1 MKSESWRSG
10 LTQPANLSPST
21 SQLPRLQ
28 ELRRPCAGSGKRWD
42 YLTRLHRQ
50 SSQEELSRRGWR
62 ENGLSRRGWSGKKE
76 SSVRS
81 RRLCARRTDW
91 CRHRFRRPREGP
103 RWCACR
109 QCAGSIA
116 CSNCHIWS
124 FASLICHID
133 WPNLLRKWKFPGHP
147 RGSASSSGRRA
158 ACATPSSSPRS
169 LADLRACAK
178 VSFAHERTI
187 FRSAR
192 CPARTA

>member
-1 MKSESWRSG
+1 VKSESWRSG

-81 RRLCARRTDW
+81 RRRFPRQTGLS
-91 CRHRFRRPREGP
+91 RHRFLRPKEGL
-103 RWCACR
+103 RWCTFR

-116 CSNCHIWS
+116 GSNLSTRSPSLRYPRCQNSLLGFANFSSRKEVCAPRLS
-124 FASLICHID
+124 FQRFWVRRRACESVRFLHEHRVC
-133 WPNLLRKWKFPGHP
+133 RTS
-147 RGSASSSGRRA
+147 GSASGKA
-158 ACATPSSSPRS
+158 
-169 LADLRACAK
+169 
-178 VSFAHERTI
+178 
-187 FRSAR
+187 
-192 CPARTA
+192 